1 MSLIRKSLT
10 RFACL
15 LLGWIALLLGIVG
28 IVLPVLPTT
37 PFILLASFCF
47 IRSSPRYHS
56 WLHQHP
62 WFGPI
67 LTNWEKNRSV
77 SKITKRRGLVVIV
90 LSFCF
95 SIYIVRYLWLKVLL
109 FVVFVVLISWFI
121 KLPVNELVDNRR
133 ENH

>member
-1 MSLIRKSLT
+1 MPLIRKSLT

>member
-1 MSLIRKSLT
+1 MPLIRKSLT

-121 KLPVNELVDNRR
+121 KLPVNELVANRR